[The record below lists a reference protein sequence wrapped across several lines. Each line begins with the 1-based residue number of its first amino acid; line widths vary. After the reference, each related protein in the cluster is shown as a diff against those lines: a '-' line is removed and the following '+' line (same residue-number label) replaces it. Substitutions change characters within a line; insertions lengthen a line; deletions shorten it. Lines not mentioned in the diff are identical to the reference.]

1 MRWTLLLTVWLA
13 GCAETGYY
21 ACPPKLV
28 AETGEYLSQRMACEA
43 RQPTPPTPQEQAQQ
57 VRRENARRRA
67 IAAAIAEGLQAFSA
81 SMLMNQPRPVPNYN
95 CWPNGLGG
103 YNCQAQ

>member
-1 MRWTLLLTVWLA
+1 MWRTLAVLGVV
-13 GCAETGYY
+13 GCAESTAYY
-21 ACPPKLV
+21 ACPPPMAV
-28 AETGEYLSQRMACEA
+28 ETGAYLAQRMACEA
-43 RQPTPPTPQEQAQQ
+43 RRPTPQQ
-57 VRRENARRRA
+57 VRQENARRRA
-67 IAAAIAEGLQAFSA
+67 VGLAVAQGLQVFSA